1 MTNGAKCKLY
11 RAYAFLVYALP
22 MALLFILNHEAYAGK
37 ASAFGF
43 WGYIILIFVIAAF
56 KDKFLTLFKNSS
68 LLTISA
74 IFFVIA
80 LTMRYLSDEMTL
92 IALVSLIG
100 SLLSTFVDVVGDV
113 YERHSKV
120 IVDGIEQKN
129 RKPAMPDAEA
139 WKEAYSFKAE
149 E

>member
-22 MALLFILNHEAYAGK
+22 MALLFILNHDAYAGK

-56 KDKFLTLFKNSS
+56 KDKFLTFFKNGS

-80 LTMRYLSDEMTL
+80 LTMRYLSEEMIL
-92 IALVSLIG
+92 ISLVSLIG
-100 SLLSTFVDVVGDV
+100 SLLSTFIDVVGDV
-113 YERHSKV
+113 YEWHSKI

-129 RKPAMPDAEA
+129 MKRAIPDAQA

>member
-11 RAYAFLVYALP
+11 RLYAFLTYALP

-56 KDKFLTLFKNSS
+56 KDKFLTFFKNGS
-68 LLTISA
+68 LLTVSA
-74 IFFVIA
+74 IVFVIA
-80 LTMRYLSDEMTL
+80 LIMRYLSDEL
-92 IALVSLIG
+92 ILISLVSLIG
-100 SLLSTFVDVVGDV
+100 ALLSTFIDIVGDV
-113 YERHSKV
+113 YERHSKI
-120 IVDGIEQKN
+120 IVDGVEQKN

>member
-37 ASAFGF
+37 ASAIGF

-80 LTMRYLSDEMTL
+80 LTMRYLSDEMIL
-92 IALVSLIG
+92 IALVSLVG
-100 SLLSTFVDVVGDV
+100 SVLSTFIDIVGDV
-113 YERHSKV
+113 YERHSKI
-120 IVDGIEQKN
+120 IVDGVEQKN
-129 RKPAMPDAEA
+129 RKPAIPDKEA